1 MNNKSIFWI
10 AIGVLGLVIAMY
22 LLVPFFTG
30 EESILIVLSGS
41 MTPLMLPG
49 DMIIIKNISPE
60 ELSPEDVMAFRYT
73 QPDGSKVFVT
83 HRIVSIE
90 EGDERLF
97 KTKGDA
103 NEEEDDFFVPASDVV
118 GKLVFV
124 IPFAGYLPGA
134 SKNKKVLLTTIIIPS
149 LLLIFEE
156 LKTIII
162 YSNPVRARKAEND
175 QRKLSRRTFYRLKE
189 KRLFLV
195 LLAGG
200 LFFTGLVL
208 ENAGE
213 NGSLVL
219 KEQNV
224 VENPGFLSGVYVL
237 TPENLQ
243 QRLSIEP
250 WYAITPSMN
259 ATLVKAPEGTP
270 VTISSVPY
278 ILPVF
283 WIVIL
288 SELNPFYPQ
297 LAEILIYTFIFTLL
311 MLPFW
316 YQKSVYGQQNL
327 RIRVKQALRQWRRT
341 FRTL

>member
-1 MNNKSIFWI
+1 MNNKSIFGI
-10 AIGVLGLVIAMY
+10 SIGVLGLVVAMY
-22 LLVPFFTG
+22 ILVPFFTG
-30 EESILIVLSGS
+30 EERILIVLSGS

-49 DMIIIKNISPE
+49 DMIVIKDVSPE
-60 ELSPEDVMAFRYT
+60 NLNPEDVMAFQYT

-90 EGDERLF
+90 EGDERIF

-103 NEEEDDFFVPASDVV
+103 NEEEDDFFVPASDLV
-118 GKLVFV
+118 GKLIFV

-134 SKNKKVLLTTIIIPS
+134 SKNKKVLLATIIIPS
-149 LLLIFEE
+149 ILLIFEE

-162 YSNPVRARKAEND
+162 YSSPARARKAENE
-175 QRKLSRRTFYRLKE
+175 QRKLSRRTFYRLE
-189 KRLFLV
+189 GKRLFLV
-195 LLAGG
+195 LLTGG

-208 ENAGE
+208 ENIGE
-213 NGSLVL
+213 TGSIVL
-219 KEQNV
+219 EEQNV
-224 VENPGFLSGVYVL
+224 VENPGFLSGVHVL

-250 WYAITPSMN
+250 WYAVTPPKN

-283 WIVIL
+283 WIVTL
-288 SELNPFYPQ
+288 SELNPFYPSV
-297 LAEILIYTFIFTLL
+297 AEILIYTCIFMLF

-316 YQKSVYGQQNL
+316 YKKSVYGQCNI
-327 RIRVKQALRQWRRT
+327 RIRVNRALRQWRRT
-341 FRTL
+341 FHSL